1 MRLAVYLLFM
11 LAGVGVILAFSY
23 RRWQQLTERE
33 RFLLGMKEAS
43 IANNMLPDERLR
55 LKLLRSLWW
64 VVWRCL
70 TFGTAL
76 LRCSQAYFSGG
87 DGPWIVTPL
96 PGGVWGPG
104 RP

>member
-43 IANNMLPDERLR
+43 RPRNMHPDEKSS
-55 LKLLRSLWW
+55 LKLLRSSWW
-64 VVWRCL
+64 AV
-70 TFGTAL
+70 FA
-76 LRCSQAYFSGG
+76 
-87 DGPWIVTPL
+87 
-96 PGGVWGPG
+96 
-104 RP
+104 

>member
-43 IANNMLPDERLR
+43 RPRNMHPDERLK
-55 LKLLRSLWW
+55 LKFLRSSWW
-64 VVWRCL
+64 AVWRWL
-70 TFGTAL
+70 PDL
-76 LRCSQAYFSGG
+76 WRRS
-87 DGPWIVTPL
+87 PPL
-96 PGGVWGPG
+96 
-104 RP
+104 

>member
-43 IANNMLPDERLR
+43 RPRNMHPDEKSR
-55 LKLLRSLWW
+55 LKLLRSSWW
-64 VVWRCL
+64 AVWRWVPDL
-70 TFGTAL
+70 WRRF
-76 LRCSQAYFSGG
+76 
-87 DGPWIVTPL
+87 TP
-96 PGGVWGPG
+96 V
-104 RP
+104 